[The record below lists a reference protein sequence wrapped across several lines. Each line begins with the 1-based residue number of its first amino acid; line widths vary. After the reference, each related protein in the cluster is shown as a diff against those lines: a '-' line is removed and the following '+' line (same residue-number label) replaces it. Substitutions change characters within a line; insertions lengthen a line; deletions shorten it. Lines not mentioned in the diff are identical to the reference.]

1 MMYDS
6 QQMDTYIANI
16 KERIGIDDE
25 EFVHLMQAPVKQHT
39 DYKKE
44 KFATAIRSMRNRF
57 FG

>member
-1 MMYDS
+1 MYDS

-25 EFVHLMQAPVKQHT
+25 EFEHLMQAPVKQHT
-39 DYKKE
+39 DYKTE
-44 KFATAIRSMRNRF
+44 KFATVIRRMRNRF